1 MESILVTGASGF
13 LGGVLVPSLSKQG
26 YKLFSLGRNKSNL
39 YCFDLS
45 REVPILNDSFDI
57 IIHSAGKAHSVP
69 RTTKEEKEFYAVN
82 YQGTINFCDA
92 INKLENKPKAF
103 IFISTVAVYGL
114 EEGININERNALK
127 GTTPYAKSKIQA
139 EEYLLEWSKKNGITL
154 SILRLPLIV
163 GPNPPGNLGS
173 MIKGIKTRKY
183 LSIGNASAKKSMVW
197 AEDIAELIPTLAKT
211 GGTYNLTDGYHPSF
225 GELEKEISSCLGIN
239 GPFKIPL
246 KAARILGK
254 IGDILG
260 SKAPVNTDKLNK
272 ITSSLTFDDSKAK
285 EKLEWNPT
293 RVLDKISE
301 II

>member
-1 MESILVTGASGF
+1 MIRRPPRSTRT
-13 LGGVLVPSLSKQG
+13 
-26 YKLFSLGRNKSNL
+26 YTLFPYTTLFRS

-45 REVPILNDSFDI
+45 REILIFNDFFDI

-103 IFISTVAVYGL
+103 VFISTVAVYGL
-114 EEGININERNALK
+114 EEGIDINESNVLN

-139 EEYLLEWSKKNGITL
+139 EKYLLEWAKKNGITL

-197 AEDIAELIPTLAKT
+197 AEDIAKLIPNLAKT
-211 GGTYNLTDGYHPSF
+211 GRTYNLTDGYHPSF
-225 GELEKEISSCLGIN
+225 GELEKEISRCLGIN
-239 GPFKIPL
+239 GTCKIQL
-246 KAARILGK
+246 WTARVLGK
-254 IGDILG
+254 IGR
-260 SKAPVNTDKLNK
+260 A
-272 ITSSLTFDDSKAK
+272 
-285 EKLEWNPT
+285 
-293 RVLDKISE
+293 
-301 II
+301 